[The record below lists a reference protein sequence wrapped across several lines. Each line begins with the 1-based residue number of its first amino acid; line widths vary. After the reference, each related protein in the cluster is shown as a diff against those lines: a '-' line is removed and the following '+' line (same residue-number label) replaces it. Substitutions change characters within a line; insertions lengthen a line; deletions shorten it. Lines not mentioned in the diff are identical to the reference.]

1 MLIDRWLVQSTPKH
15 FLKVPTLS
23 QFTRM
28 TLQMVLCYGYVRVF
42 VCVCLLAKFLH
53 FQSSSLNVCAFAHVC
68 VFSSRATRA

>member
-1 MLIDRWLVQSTPKH
+1 MLIDRWLVQSTAKH

-53 FQSSSLNVCAFAHVC
+53 FQSSLNVYAFAHVC
-68 VFSSRATRA
+68 VSSSRATRA